1 MWKRRER
8 PWHPRDTT
16 RADAAWTW
24 RWGGAVPGRGVR
36 ASALLPSVM
45 LAGFVLAGATGCTGR
60 ATSDAPEATAESTS
74 GAPGGATGADA
85 PGDAATPVNA
95 GAGTEVP
102 RPRVVF
108 LGTSLTAGLGL
119 PPEQAYPALLQAR
132 ADSAG
137 VRVQVVNAGLSGET
151 SAGALRRAAW
161 VLEQPAALVIL
172 EVGANDGLRG
182 VDPDSTR
189 ANVIAL
195 VAAVR
200 EARPE
205 ARVALVQ
212 MEAPTNLGADYTARF
227 HRAFVD
233 AARLTKV
240 PLLPFLLDGVAGEAG
255 LNQADGIHP
264 NEAGAQRVADTMWR
278 ALLPLLRDISPPAAA
293 PLDR

>member
-1 MWKRRER
+1 MWKRREQ
-8 PWHPRDTT
+8 PWYPRDPK
-16 RADAAWTW
+16 RADAARTSG
-24 RWGGAVPGRGVR
+24 RRGVR
-36 ASALLPSVM
+36 ASVLLPSVM
-45 LAGFVLAGATGCTGR
+45 LAGVVLAGATGCTGR
-60 ATSDAPEATAESTS
+60 ATSDAPEVTAESTS
-74 GAPGGATGADA
+74 GAPGGATGA
-85 PGDAATPVNA
+85 AASASGGAAVVVNA

-119 PPEQAYPALLQAR
+119 PPEQAYPALLQAM

-195 VAAVR
+195 IAAVR

-233 AARLTKV
+233 AARLANV
-240 PLLPFLLDGVAGEAG
+240 PLLPFLLDGVAGEAE

-264 NEAGAQRVADTMWR
+264 NAAGARRVADTMWR
-278 ALLPLLRDISPPAAA
+278 SLLPLLRDISPPATA
-293 PLDR
+293 PPDR